1 MEDLTKLLGTNLG
14 FSVAHFLST
23 HGERTFRGISE
34 DFRCRFIPPVRVN
47 VALGIAHILRRRP
60 ESTTSSARM
69 IAIYVLY
76 DAFLFHRPVWQH
88 IFGTTFVL
96 LLRNEPVSK
105 PNGLKPLAEVERTF
119 LLHLLEVTGEYIAD
133 RSPREL
139 LTAPERMDR
148 KIDAERYRELV
159 ISYAMRVMDIRP
171 IAMYHDPAIYDLV
184 HSLRS
189 VRLPEQNPRSTSAE
203 GDQQSSSACD
213 DEAMAFF
220 LLYHRVATFLFPFDE
235 SFFLPGSLVPSEL
248 FKQDKDMEKF
258 VRHAEDGILLRRLPA
273 LSQAQDQSRFHTATT
288 PQSSFSRPL
297 VDWKYP
303 SSSGSGRS
311 DTAPKMVPC
320 STVVPSDRRPL
331 PVAPSQPR
339 VTASNSMAISH
350 QSAPQP
356 PKTMYSGPTSSVQVG
371 HGWWNALP
379 CQTCTPHF
387 STVASTPR
395 NPLLYTS
402 SIRAPLVAEA
412 PKTSPSGCSVASS
425 PLTTCTDESAKK
437 PTAADWF
444 QENIVNGNLGIP
456 TVKKGTTNEHVW
468 PPEYS
473 EKTEESGSCESDTF
487 SDISEDYLEAL
498 SEDFT
503 KAFDSDGGSD
513 PDAASP
519 APAKSST
526 NSMSSIVCEDRSLSD
541 WDHDGRVVLPDWK
554 PISGNTNGSVLPTPD
569 IEAEGEPM
577 DELIRKAMI
586 VTLSMARQQRLLKLF
601 EKRTDDGLVSI
612 VNEDVF
618 ERLIN
623 LNPLLAVYI
632 FCRLVSAGQAK
643 RYFQRVLDMD
653 LSLNVLDVVNRVTT
667 AIYMPIDFLYDFL
680 YKCYSHY
687 AGKPSSNGSPHKRM
701 ITLIIS
707 FTESLFERRLI
718 DVIGIRY
725 EALHFC
731 LLHINLSQAVGLY
744 RQLKISEDD

>member
-1 MEDLTKLLGTNLG
+1 MNSDAAAEQPPGVNQCKDIGRNIHCVC
-14 FSVAHFLST
+14 SNWMS
-23 HGERTFRGISE
+23 
-34 DFRCRFIPPVRVN
+34 DRFKKVSGQPPNGRPYK
-47 VALGIAHILRRRP
+47 IAGHQFGLLRRP
-60 ESTTSSARM
+60 FSKHARRAYLSRH
-69 IAIYVLY
+69 IGGL
-76 DAFLFHRPVWQH
+76 QH

-356 PKTMYSGPTSSVQVG
+356 PKTMYSGPTSSVQ
-371 HGWWNALP
+371 HRR
-379 CQTCTPHF
+379 Q
-387 STVASTPR
+387 
-395 NPLLYTS
+395 YS
-402 SIRAPLVAEA
+402 SQSAAVY
-412 PKTSPSGCSVASS
+412 VY